1 MNRNVLKIIAVLSML
16 VDHIG
21 AYFFP
26 NILVF
31 RIIGRL
37 AFPIFAFFIAEGW
50 KHTRSKKKYFLT
62 LCLFAII
69 SQVPYYFLKGAIY
82 LNILFTFILS
92 LGIIYFIEMFKNS
105 SISSMLG
112 VAGVFLVSAIGS
124 MLGMVD
130 YGLLAV
136 LLPAIFYFINLKE
149 LKFFIAGL
157 GLVLISLK
165 SIIFSG
171 VIFEN
176 FIQLFSLFAL
186 VLIWFYNGEKGK
198 INLKYFFYIFYPVHL
213 AIILLIKILI

>member
-130 YGLLAV
+130 YGLLGV

-157 GLVLISLK
+157 ILVLISLK

>member
-92 LGIIYFIEMFKNS
+92 LGIIYFIEMFKRR
-105 SISSMLG
+105 SISGMLG
-112 VAGVFLVSAIGS
+112 AAGVFLVSAIGS

-130 YGLLAV
+130 YGLLGV

-157 GLVLISLK
+157 VLVLISLK

-176 FIQLFSLFAL
+176 FIQLFSLFSL

-213 AIILLIKILI
+213 GIILLIKILI

>member
-50 KHTRSKKKYFLT
+50 KYTRSKKKYFLT

-124 MLGMVD
+124 IIGMVD
-130 YGLLAV
+130 YGLLGV
-136 LLPAIFYFINLKE
+136 LLPPVFYFINLKE

>member
-1 MNRNVLKIIAVLSML
+1 MNRNVLKMIAVLSML

-92 LGIIYFIEMFKNS
+92 LGIIYFIEMFKRH
-105 SISSMLG
+105 SISGMLG

-124 MLGMVD
+124 ILGMVD
-130 YGLLAV
+130 YGLLGV

-157 GLVLISLK
+157 VLVLISLK

-176 FIQLFSLFAL
+176 FIQLFSLFSL

-213 AIILLIKILI
+213 GIILLIKILI